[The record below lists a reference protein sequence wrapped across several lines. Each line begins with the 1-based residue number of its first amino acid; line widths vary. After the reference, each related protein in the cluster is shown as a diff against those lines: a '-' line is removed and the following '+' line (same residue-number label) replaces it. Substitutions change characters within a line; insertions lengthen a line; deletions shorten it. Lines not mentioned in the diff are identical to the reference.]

1 MAVRRILELGDET
14 LRRVSAPAE
23 HPAEIA
29 RILGDLQDTLADFRA
44 RRGFGRGISAIQ
56 IGEPLRIIFLEVDG
70 RRYELVN
77 PVYVDKSGET
87 FELWD
92 DCFSFP
98 DLMVRLRRH
107 VRVIIEHLDSSG
119 RRHRLEAEGALSE
132 LIQHEMDHL
141 DGILAV
147 DHARSSRDLMT
158 RSEWLRQKFQA
169 A

>member
-14 LRRVSAPAE
+14 LRKVSAPAE
-23 HPAEIA
+23 DPAEAA
-29 RILGDLQDTLADFRA
+29 RILKDLEDTLADFRA

-56 IGEPLRIIFLEVDG
+56 IGEPVRIIFLEVGG
-70 RRYELVN
+70 RRFELVN
-77 PVYVDKSGET
+77 PAYVDKSGET

-107 VRVIIEHLDSSG
+107 VRVTIEHLDSAG

-158 RSEWLRQKFQA
+158 RNEWLRQQSQ
-169 A
+169 